1 MATKIGSLF
10 GDVSLRTSQLDRDI
24 AGVGKKLKKMG
35 KGMQSLGKSMTMSVT
50 APILAV
56 GTAALY
62 SFSQFQS
69 GMYEVRSLMPDLNQ
83 GEFVQ
88 MQDDVRAL
96 AAEMGV
102 NLVESTGALYQAISA
117 GVPKGNVIDFLAVS
131 TKAAIA
137 GVTDVETAVDGLTTV
152 LNAYKMG
159 SDEAE
164 HVSDIL
170 FTAVRLGKT
179 NFEQLSASMFQL
191 APLAAAMNVP
201 LEEVAAA
208 VTTLTKQGVPTS
220 VAMTQIRASMVG
232 LQKPTATMSEALG
245 ALGYES
251 GQALLDANGYLGA
264 LEILRTESGL
274 TGQELAKAFKS
285 VEALGAVLSQTGS
298 NFGGALDDLQA
309 MTDASGAMGKAFEV
323 NNKGLA
329 RDFERVRAII
339 NEVAVAIGEQLAP
352 YVTEAAEKFKAW
364 YELNKESI
372 PGWVELGVK
381 IAAVA
386 AIVGPLLIVMGKL
399 AVVLS
404 SVWAW
409 IIALGVGLGLLLDK
423 MGFLKEIGAALGQ
436 LFIDIFIDSSLT
448 AALGSFLGM
457 LGEVIE
463 TFTGI
468 QFSAEK
474 VRADVI
480 KVFAAIGRAID
491 AVLGKL
497 GRMWELF
504 GKYSGATGAGEGLGN
519 LISSIAF
526 RAAGGPVS
534 SGSPYIVGEQGPELF
549 VPKYSGS
556 IVPNHALG
564 GEGGGQTINMTFNGV
579 GMEIQSFIKNNR
591 SALGEIAVQAVQEN
605 NLRTV

>member
-10 GDVSLRTSQLDRDI
+10 GDVSLRTSQLDKDI

-35 KGMQSLGKSMTMSVT
+35 KNMQSLGKSMTM
-50 APILAV
+50 
-56 GTAALY
+56 
-62 SFSQFQS
+62 
-69 GMYEVRSLMPDLNQ
+69 
-83 GEFVQ
+83 
-88 MQDDVRAL
+88 
-96 AAEMGV
+96 
-102 NLVESTGALYQAISA
+102 
-117 GVPKGNVIDFLAVS
+117 
-131 TKAAIA
+131 
-137 GVTDVETAVDGLTTV
+137 GLT
-152 LNAYKMG
+152 
-159 SDEAE
+159 
-164 HVSDIL
+164 
-170 FTAVRLGKT
+170 
-179 NFEQLSASMFQL
+179 
-191 APLAAAMNVP
+191 APLAAFGALSVKAFAEQEKAESTLRASLQASGQEVDANMQKLKRMASEIQKVTTVGDEMSLAMMQQAVSMGVQADQLDEATRGAIGLSKAFNLDLKMAMRASSAALLGQTEMLTRYIPELKDIEDPAERVALVHLKMGEGFTVATAEANATGGQLIQLKNAFGDLQEQVGEILAEYLTP
-201 LEEVAAA
+201 LIDKLRALVTKLQEADPALMKLGVQIAA
-208 VTTLTKQGVPTS
+208 V
-220 VAMTQIRASMVG
+220 
-232 LQKPTATMSEALG
+232 
-245 ALGYES
+245 
-251 GQALLDANGYLGA
+251 
-264 LEILRTESGL
+264 
-274 TGQELAKAFKS
+274 
-285 VEALGAVLSQTGS
+285 
-298 NFGGALDDLQA
+298 
-309 MTDASGAMGKAFEV
+309 
-323 NNKGLA
+323 
-329 RDFERVRAII
+329 
-339 NEVAVAIGEQLAP
+339 VAVA
-352 YVTEAAEKFKAW
+352 
-364 YELNKESI
+364 
-372 PGWVELGVK
+372 
-381 IAAVA
+381 
-386 AIVGPLLIVMGKL
+386 GPLLLILGKL

-409 IIALGVGLGLLLDK
+409 IIAAGVGLGLLLDK
-423 MGFLKEIGAALGQ
+423 MGFLKEIGEALGQ
-436 LFIDIFIDSSLT
+436 LFIDIFINSSLT

-468 QFSAEK
+468 QFSAKK